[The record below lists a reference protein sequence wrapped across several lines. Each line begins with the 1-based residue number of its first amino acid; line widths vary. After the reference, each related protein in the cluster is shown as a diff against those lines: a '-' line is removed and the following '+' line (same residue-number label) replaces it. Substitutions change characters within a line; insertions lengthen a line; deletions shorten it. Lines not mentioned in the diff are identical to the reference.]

1 MLLTEVGEGGVSIRF
16 ISCRICKGGMLL
28 RDGGDKG
35 GIPGTSPEL
44 MVGKADN
51 SVTEK
56 VGGGSDVG
64 GMASPLSVGFAGKGP
79 VFGVVGKGGTLLME
93 ASDNGEIESA
103 VKTGSIGKGPI
114 VGAVG
119 KGGLIVGA
127 VGKGRTL
134 LIEGGCKVE
143 MGSPV
148 GVGSASIG
156 LPVAGGFRRPSERRK
171 QMRSLQPYGS
181 LVAAVGAGESKRLSE
196 RMTQSRESHLRGS
209 VVDEET
215 GKTADVDSVVL
226 ITGVVRGFKSPEFPG
241 PLGVGLKVQSGS
253 QSGQRFG
260 GGNQGGEANPGGG
273 GFNGILGSSGG
284 SGTEGFN
291 GILG

>member
-64 GMASPLSVGFAGKGP
+64 GMGSPLSVGFAGKGP

-114 VGAVG
+114 G
-119 KGGLIVGA
+119 GA

-134 LIEGGCKVE
+134 MIEGGCKVE

-196 RMTQSRESHLRGS
+196 RIIQSRESHLRGS

-215 GKTADVDSVVL
+215 GKTADVDGVVL
-226 ITGVVRGFKSPEFPG
+226 IAGVVRGFKSPEFPG
-241 PLGVGLKVQSGS
+241 PLGVGLKAQSGS

-273 GFNGILGSSGG
+273 GCNGILGSSGG

>member
-1 MLLTEVGEGGVSIRF
+1 MLLTEVGEGGVSIGF

-44 MVGKADN
+44 MVGKAD
-51 SVTEK
+51 
-56 VGGGSDVG
+56 
-64 GMASPLSVGFAGKGP
+64 KGP

-119 KGGLIVGA
+119 KG
-127 VGKGRTL
+127 RTL
-134 LIEGGCKVE
+134 MIEGGCKVE
-143 MGSPV
+143 VGSPV

-260 GGNQGGEANPGGG
+260 GGNQCGEANPGGG